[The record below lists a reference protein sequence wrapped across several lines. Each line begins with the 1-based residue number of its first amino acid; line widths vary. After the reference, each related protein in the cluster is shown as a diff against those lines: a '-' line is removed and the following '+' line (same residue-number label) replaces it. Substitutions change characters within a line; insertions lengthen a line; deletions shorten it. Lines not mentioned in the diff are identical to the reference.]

1 MSFIDTLL
9 YHARVEPE
17 RPAVVLVDRVVTY
30 GMLARVLRAIE
41 LRLAKAE
48 LAKGDVV
55 GIRVG
60 NPTRH
65 LAMRLA
71 LQRAGLVSVA
81 LGNDEGVTAALAL
94 KAIASER
101 IEPPRPG
108 VKQFLVTDD
117 WFAGGAEM
125 AMPRPPV
132 FDDGD
137 DCCIMMSSGT
147 TGRPKPVWL
156 SPGVLEEWIS
166 QLTMSMAGGNFEIVM
181 CGMSVTGAWGYAVA
195 LTALCGGKTLLLS
208 DVARETLHMISLYRA
223 EYLVC
228 SGHQLRMLVECQN
241 EHFVPCGS
249 LRYIEVGG
257 SLLMSEFATAARAK
271 LGGRIISEYGTTETG
286 QIARS
291 PADRLPAV
299 EGAVGQVMPW
309 ATIEALDGAGRV
321 MPQGQAGIL
330 RLRSTAQGRW
340 EDTGRRNAADDG
352 KRWFYPG
359 DVGFV
364 RSDGCLVIT
373 GRVSDLINIGGVK
386 IAPET
391 IEQVLL
397 SHPQVKDAGV
407 AGFVGAD
414 GLEEV
419 RAAVVLREPVE
430 GAELIAFCAARIA
443 DGAPRLIRAVA
454 EIPRNVGGKIV
465 REQVRDLLT

>member
-1 MSFIDTLL
+1 MGFVDTLL

-17 RPAVVLVDRVVTY
+17 RPAIVLVDRVVTY

-41 LRLAKAE
+41 TRIAQAG
-48 LAKGDVV
+48 LAKGDLV

-65 LAMRLA
+65 LAMLIA
-71 LQRAGLVSVA
+71 LQRSGLVSVA
-81 LGNDEGVTAALAL
+81 LGEDASLTAALPL

-101 IEPPRPG
+101 MEPPRPG
-108 VKQFLVTDD
+108 VKQFLITDD
-117 WFAGGAEM
+117 WFAGGADM
-125 AMPRPPV
+125 AAPRSPA
-132 FDDGD
+132 FDENDE
-137 DCCIMMSSGT
+137 CCIMMSSGT

-156 SPGVLEEWIS
+156 SPRVLEQWIY
-166 QLTMSMAGGNFEIVM
+166 QLAMSMAGGNFEIVM

-195 LTALCGGKTLLLS
+195 LTALWGGKTLLLS

-241 EHFVPCGS
+241 EQFIPCGS
-249 LRYIEVGG
+249 LRHIEVGG
-257 SLLMSEFATAARAK
+257 SLLTSELVAAARAK
-271 LGGRIISEYGTTETG
+271 LGGRIVSEYGTTEAG

-291 PADRLPAV
+291 PADRLPPV

-309 ATIEALDGAGRV
+309 ATIETLDGVGRV
-321 MPQGQAGIL
+321 LPQGDEGIL

-340 EDTGRRNAADDG
+340 EDTGDRNVANEDG
-352 KRWFYPG
+352 SWFYPG
-359 DVGFV
+359 DIGFV
-364 RSDGCLVIT
+364 RPDGCLVIT

-386 IAPET
+386 IAPER
-391 IEQVLL
+391 IERVLL
-397 SHPQVKDAGV
+397 SHPQVIDAGV
-407 AGFVGAD
+407 TSFAGAD

-430 GAELIAFCAARIA
+430 GAELIAFCAARLT
-443 DGAPRLIRAVA
+443 DGTPRLVRTVT

-465 REQVRDLLT
+465 RERVRDLLA

>member
-1 MSFIDTLL
+1 MGFVDTLL

-30 GMLARVLRAIE
+30 GMLARVLQAIE
-41 LRLAKAE
+41 IRLARAE

-65 LAMRLA
+65 LAMLIA

-81 LGNDEGVTAALAL
+81 LGDDVGVTAALPL

-108 VKQFLVTDD
+108 VKQFLITDD
-117 WFAGGAEM
+117 WFAGGADM
-125 AMPRPPV
+125 ATPRPPA
-132 FDDGD
+132 FGDDD

-156 SPGVLEEWIS
+156 SPRVLEEWIS
-166 QLTMSMAGGNFEIVM
+166 QLSMSMAGGNFEIVM
-181 CGMSVTGAWGYAVA
+181 CGMSVAGAWGYAVA
-195 LTALCGGKTLLLS
+195 LTALWGGKTLLLS

-249 LRYIEVGG
+249 LRHIEVGG
-257 SLLMSEFATAARAK
+257 SLSTSELVANARAK
-271 LGGRIISEYGTTETG
+271 LGGRIISEYGTTEAG

-291 PADRLPAV
+291 PVDRLPAV
-299 EGAVGQVMPW
+299 EGAVGQVLPW
-309 ATIEALDGAGRV
+309 ATVEALDGAGRAL
-321 MPQGQAGIL
+321 PQGHEGIL

-340 EDTGRRNAADDG
+340 EDTDHRNAADAG
-352 KRWFYPG
+352 ERWFYPG
-359 DVGFV
+359 DVGLV
-364 RSDGCLVIT
+364 RPDGCLVIT
-373 GRVSDLINIGGVK
+373 GRVGDLINIGGVK
-386 IAPET
+386 IAPDR

-397 SHPQVKDAGV
+397 AHPQVKDAAV
-407 AGFVGAD
+407 TSFSGAD

-419 RAAVVLREPVE
+419 RAAVVLRQPVE
-430 GAELIAFCAARIA
+430 SEELIAFCAARLI
-443 DGAPRLIRAVA
+443 DGTPRLIRTVA
-454 EIPRNVGGKIV
+454 EIPRNIGGKIV
-465 REQVRDLLT
+465 RERVRDLLV